1 MEKVAREPDQAPI
14 LIRYQPLQLLVG
26 VDEFAPSRRRYLRIE
41 PGAIE
46 PQTALPQ

>member
-26 VDEFAPSRRRYLRIE
+26 VDESLPTVAAICGSSRAR
-41 PGAIE
+41 
-46 PQTALPQ
+46 